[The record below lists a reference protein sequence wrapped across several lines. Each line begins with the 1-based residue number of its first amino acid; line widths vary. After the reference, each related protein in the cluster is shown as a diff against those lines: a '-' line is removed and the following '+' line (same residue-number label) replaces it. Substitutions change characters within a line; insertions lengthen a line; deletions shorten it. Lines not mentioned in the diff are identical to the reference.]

1 MDEFLG
7 LVAAIV
13 FFGLMVLGGIFLVS
27 DTRHFKQVVA
37 ECKEQGYIQNDKIR
51 VLCSIEEK
59 K

>member
-7 LVAAIV
+7 VIAAVV

-27 DTRHFKQVVA
+27 DTRYFKQVVA
-37 ECKEQGYIQNDKIR
+37 ECREQGYIQNDKIR